1 MNFKKGSA
9 ITKERLSMENKK
21 SLKILKN
28 LPTNL
33 MSQAY
38 LDIDIMEMEIL
49 ASQGDWAKL
58 SAHSIYTLYCKNR
71 TKSINSI

>member
-1 MNFKKGSA
+1 MYLMNFKKGSA

-49 ASQGDWAKL
+49 ASQGD
-58 SAHSIYTLYCKNR
+58 
-71 TKSINSI
+71 